1 MLQIEMATK
10 RMQWSEEN
18 VELAVSAMNEGRQAS
33 STYGIPKST
42 LALYRSGK
50 SQIGMKPG

>member
-18 VELAVSAMNEGRQAS
+18 VELALSAMKEGLSLRQA
-33 STYGIPKST
+33 
-42 LALYRSGK
+42 
-50 SQIGMKPG
+50 